1 MPINPG
7 NQGLNKSSVI
17 ESNVGKRM
25 KMPKPAF
32 IVNVE
37 RSAVANLPSAYVCTI
52 WKIGTHSNE
61 YKNKFHKNHKCPR
74 AMILPNNGTQKMK
87 DVKKT

>member
-1 MPINPG
+1 
-7 NQGLNKSSVI
+7 
-17 ESNVGKRM
+17 M

-61 YKNKFHKNHKCPR
+61 YKNKFHKEPQMSESNDFTEQWNPEDE
-74 AMILPNNGTQKMK
+74 G
-87 DVKKT
+87 